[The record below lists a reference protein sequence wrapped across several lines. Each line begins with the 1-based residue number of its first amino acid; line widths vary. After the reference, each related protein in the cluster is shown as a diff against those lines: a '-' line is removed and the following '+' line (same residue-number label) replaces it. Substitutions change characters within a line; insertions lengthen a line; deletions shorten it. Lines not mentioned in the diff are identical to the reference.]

1 MRGVRYICE
10 QINYCSPI
18 GPNVNK
24 LLNHSDFR
32 LTQTAVI
39 VLLWLIT
46 SMIGAAH
53 SPDSWDLSVTL
64 KRNAHRW
71 LHNLFPFG
79 SPLCVEC
86 EAYSER
92 DGRSEPENYSWSSLT
107 LYVSL
112 GHSLPARSQSQL
124 MVSQHWLAALF
135 FIYIYILHTHN
146 TVYEYASLGTSISK
160 RMYCL

>member
-1 MRGVRYICE
+1 MWAD
-10 QINYCSPI
+10 
-18 GPNVNK
+18 K
-24 LLNHSDFR
+24 LLQSYWSKCKQTIKPFR
-32 LTQTAVI
+32 LPVNSNRCHC
-39 VLLWLIT
+39 LIT

-79 SPLCVEC
+79 SPLCVKC

-92 DGRSEPENYSWSSLT
+92 DRRSEPENYSWSSLT